1 MSLFYSMKFSPNL
14 HFTGLLIALFAC
26 ITGYLVFWGEGQVFW
41 AGYASMLA
49 FYVVTFYMGAQSRLE
64 TDDQSVEEVMLAG
77 RNMPLVLAIFTMAAT
92 WIDGG
97 YINGSAEYAA
107 NKAYGLIW
115 VQAPWGYAFSL
126 VIGGLFF
133 AKRMRS
139 REYKTMLDPLD
150 ERFGKRITAVLFV
163 PALLGEIFWTATI
176 LTALGMTFGVVT
188 GMGATASIVICSI
201 TCIGYAALGGIRA
214 IAVTDVLLITSIVV
228 GLLVVLFFALPQ
240 VGGLSLAWADYQ
252 SKMGAAAS
260 FLPDKA
266 YLGTSWWSWWDSAL
280 LLIFGGIPWQVYF
293 QRVLSAKS
301 PQVAQ
306 NLSILGGVVCILV
319 AIPAVLIGVV
329 GFELTE
335 LNKWAE
341 LGATQTP
348 LPAEIAPYVMRY
360 AVPTLAAILGLGA
373 IASAVMS
380 SVAASVLSAASMG
393 VWNVVVPF
401 RSKETSPEQLSNYL
415 KSSTILIGLLAT
427 FLSLKV
433 QSVYALWVLCSDFV
447 YCFLFPALV
456 CALFIERVKG
466 SHVILGLIVAFVL
479 RFGGGDA
486 SLGLPQILPYPTDA
500 NGLILVPYKSIAMVS
515 SLLIMVLSS
524 YWPSNKNTKTEPF
537 KP

>member
-49 FYVVTFYMGAQSRLE
+49 FYVVTFYMGAQSRRE

-115 VQAPWGYAFSL
+115 VQAPWGYALSL

-266 YLGTSWWSWWDSAL
+266 YLGTAWWSWWDSAL

-415 KSSTILIGLLAT
+415 KFSTILIGLLAT